1 MRVKGCGIFHS
12 LLLSGIM
19 EALHLQKL
27 AYDHKGNRDQHHTG
41 GKGVDLRGNA
51 PFNHGID
58 VKGQGRRI
66 RARHKEADD
75 KVIDGKGK
83 GHEGPGDDAW
93 RNHGKRYIAEG
104 LQRRRVKVAGGLFD
118 ILPASFQTGSDGD
131 DDKGQAER
139 DVRHNQGRFPKGKTE
154 LGKRIKSDSPMTISG
169 MRIGR

>member
-1 MRVKGCGIFHS
+1 
-12 LLLSGIM
+12 M

-66 RARHKEADD
+66 RACHKEADD
-75 KVIDGKGK
+75 KVINGKSK
-83 GHEGPGDDAW
+83 GHEGPGDDSR
-93 RNHGKRYIAEG
+93 RNHGKCHIAEG
-104 LQRRRVKVAGGLFD
+104 LQRCGIKVACSFFD
-118 ILPASFQTGSDGD
+118 ILTASFQTGPDGD
-131 DDKGQAER
+131 DDKGQAEG
-139 DVRHNQGRFPKGKTE
+139 DVRHDQGRFPEGKTE